1 MNSDEANSF
10 IRGHHLKGKPL
21 EVQYERTREG
31 DMNGVERQLFISQDQ
46 FKLLVKK
53 QQRQQKKKKIQTKKV
68 SEVEKIKKIRSRKQ
82 LTKKDMMRRQLG
94 FI

>member
-1 MNSDEANSF
+1 M
-10 IRGHHLKGKPL
+10 
-21 EVQYERTREG
+21 QYERAREA

-53 QQRQQKKKKIQTKKV
+53 QQQQQQQKKKIIQKKKV
-68 SEVEKIKKIRSRKQ
+68 SEMEKIKKIRSRKQ
-82 LTKKDMMRRQLG
+82 LTKKDIMRRQLG